1 MRPLVCYGSGS
12 WEYHT
17 YMDDMSRFNEESL
30 MISGIVY
37 GSLVRYLAWG

>member
-1 MRPLVCYGSGS
+1 MCYGSGS
-12 WEYHT
+12 EEYHT
-17 YMDDMSRFNEESL
+17 YLDSMDRFNEESL